1 MSAADAGRPFAEEL
15 ERQVRERL
23 APVCRHLSPEE
34 FDLLVGDVVAV
45 KTKFLHLHSDI
56 GLPQPMDGKPQRSL
70 AQRMGAIPHM
80 RQRSA
85 VPPLKPRD

>member
-1 MSAADAGRPFAEEL
+1 MSTADRSPLRQEL

-23 APVCRHLSPEE
+23 APICAHLTSAE
-34 FDLLVGDVVAV
+34 FDALIQDVVVV

-56 GLPQPMDGKPQRSL
+56 DPLPLPEGQPLRSL
-70 AQRMGAIPHM
+70 AQRLGNIPHM

-85 VPPLKPRD
+85 VPPLKPR